1 MSKTRKRLERMAE
14 IEQRNEARIGSFIDW
29 EAMMEHKRSRLA
41 YIEGYT
47 REKAGYEGV
56 RDQIIS
62 RYRSELDL
70 ED

>member
-1 MSKTRKRLERMAE
+1 
-14 IEQRNEARIGSFIDW
+14 
-29 EAMMEHKRSRLA
+29 MEHKRSRLA

>member
-1 MSKTRKRLERMAE
+1 MSRREKLEQIAE
-14 IEQRNEARIGSFIDW
+14 MEQRNQCRIDEHIFDQQDK
-29 EAMMEHKRSRLA
+29 EHKRSRLA

-70 ED
+70 EV